1 MLHEILLS
9 LSGHPSALFH
19 APSQGDAAD
28 GVTVADFPLLS
39 PPERALLA
47 SVGALSRL
55 HRDLRAHAALV
66 SASHPSAICRAVATA
81 ITTLHL
87 ARFQKKI
94 LDVEEGIL
102 KKDAASVGAYNI
114 VPLAGVVAEFDEWT
128 RLMHWF
134 WLLACF
140 MQNPKAKSSTP
151 CCGSALVDR
160 LRQEAQTGYPD
171 IEQAALDLGRV
182 AETAWLRQLS
192 TWVLYGRLP
201 TFGAQDFF
209 IQQINTTPDFEL
221 DPALLPKLVSAETA
235 SSIMFIGKSL
245 NHIRSR
251 GTDESSM
258 KTGSELDLLPIHL
271 RYLSELVLPISPS
284 ALSSAISAIRLSLSR
299 NTLQALLPLPKIIE
313 ILTLFR
319 EYFLLGRGEFAIS
332 LITEANSHLA
342 TRNRTSKSS
351 DNLRALVIKETELT
365 NILSKTFSIL
375 SSLASD
381 DSEDQ
386 ESVDMARELLHLNL
400 AKVPSSKSKATG
412 PATFNDLLLPAPTI
426 LTSKLPPSFDLF
438 TTSAELSIYSNLHSY
453 LLSIRRAHMALSNL
467 WRQTLLRRTHPAP
480 LGPPLSTSAHGLKL
494 LKTRRERATKRN
506 LDMRAV
512 WATASAAVFLLSE
525 MGSYFEGEVV
535 GGAWADLR
543 TWILGPSEQIDKA
556 EKMEKSLSSLSVS
569 APTTDHK
576 PIPAESTTDQQT
588 RPHDPESLSQAH
600 RIFLSQLQSSLLL
613 TDKPFTHLL
622 RTLLTQIDALVA
634 LLHRLQTIQSS
645 LDLEEDDGVIVDAM
659 VNYEKELLD
668 VVAELDRARKRV
680 DSGLKGIVER
690 LREIDGATGEED
702 LVGGVK
708 GNREGWGDEKRGG
721 NSGFGGEEYEGWKGG
736 GGVERLL
743 MRLDVHYGDV
753 GDEAD
758 DDD

>member
-19 APSQGDAAD
+19 TPSQRDSAD
-28 GVTVADFPLLS
+28 GVTDFPLLS

-47 SVGALSRL
+47 RVGALSRL
-55 HRDLRAHAALV
+55 HRDLRAHAA
-66 SASHPSAICRAVATA
+66 SISSSHPSTICRAVATA
-81 ITTLHL
+81 ITTVHL

-114 VPLAGVVAEFDEWT
+114 VPLAGVVGEFDEWT
-128 RLMHWF
+128 RLMDWF
-134 WLLACF
+134 WVLACF
-140 MQNPKAKSSTP
+140 MQNPKSKSNTP
-151 CCGSALVDR
+151 CCGSALIDK

-171 IEQAALDLGRV
+171 IEEAALDLGRV

-201 TFGAQDFF
+201 AFGAQDFF
-209 IQQINTTPDFEL
+209 IRQVNDVPDFES
-221 DPALLPKLVSAETA
+221 DAKLLPKLVSPQTA

-245 NHIRSR
+245 NLIRVQ
-251 GTDESSM
+251 GTDGYSKKM
-258 KTGSELDLLPIHL
+258 GSELELLPVHL
-271 RYLSELVLPISPS
+271 RYLSELVLPISSS

-299 NTLQALLPLPKIIE
+299 NTLQDLLPLPKIIE

-319 EYFLLGRGEFAIS
+319 EYFLLGRGEFAVV
-332 LITEANSHLA
+332 LITEANAHLA
-342 TRNRTSKSS
+342 TRNRSSKSL
-351 DNLRALVIKETELT
+351 DNLRSLIIKEAELT
-365 NILSKTFSIL
+365 GILSKTFSVL
-375 SSLASD
+375 SGLVSD
-381 DSEDQ
+381 DSEDH
-386 ESVDMARELLHLNL
+386 ESVDMARELFHLNL

-412 PATFNDLLLPAPTI
+412 PAAFNDLLVPAPTI
-426 LTSKLPPSFDLF
+426 LTSELPPSFDLF
-438 TTSAELSIYSNLHSY
+438 TTSTELNIYSSLHSY

-467 WRQTLLRRTHPAP
+467 WRQTLLRRSHPAP
-480 LGPPLSTSAHGLKL
+480 LGPPLSCSPHGLKL
-494 LKTRRERATKRN
+494 LKSRRERATKRN

-543 TWILGPSEQIDKA
+543 TWILGPSEKDD
-556 EKMEKSLSSLSVS
+556 ETENLEMSVSSLT
-569 APTTDHK
+569 ATTPAADQPLI
-576 PIPAESTTDQQT
+576 PIISIPKHQN

-600 RIFLSQLQSSLLL
+600 RTFLSHLQSSLLL
-613 TDKPFTHLL
+613 TDSPFTHLL

-634 LLHRLQTIQSS
+634 LLHRLQNIQSS
-645 LDLEEDDGVIVDAM
+645 LDLEEDDGVVVDAM
-659 VNYEKELLD
+659 MNYEKELLD
-668 VVAELDRARKRV
+668 VITELDRARKRV
-680 DSGLKGIVER
+680 DSGLKAIVER
-690 LREIDGATGEED
+690 LREIDGARGEED
-702 LVGGVK
+702 LVGGRK
-708 GNREGWGDEKRGG
+708 GNRNGWGEEERGG
-721 NSGFGGEEYEGWKGG
+721 NGGFGGEAYEGWKGG

-753 GDEAD
+753 GDDKDGD
-758 DDD
+758 D